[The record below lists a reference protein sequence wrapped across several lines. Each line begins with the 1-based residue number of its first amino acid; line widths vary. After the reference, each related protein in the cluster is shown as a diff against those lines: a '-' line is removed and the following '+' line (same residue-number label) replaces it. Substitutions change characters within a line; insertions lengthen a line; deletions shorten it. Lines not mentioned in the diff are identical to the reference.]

1 MTLINMGAEAVDM
14 DGNPIH
20 QKAEYELFGIESS
33 VMAES
38 TPSYNTLDER
48 IVELLNNGEYT
59 AKQIIEILHLSDY
72 NSQKLS
78 QRLSKLDGIQIN
90 KKGKTNKYS
99 LQPQKQPEQL
109 SLSL

>member
-1 MTLINMGAEAVDM
+1 
-14 DGNPIH
+14 
-20 QKAEYELFGIESS
+20 
-33 VMAES
+33 MAES
-38 TPSYNTLDER
+38 APSYNTLDER